1 MIGEF
6 HLFTHFKERDYPASD
21 AWAAHRAAISIEEE
35 GVDVWRAAQTLLHCH
50 NNDIDKVESFI
61 TWHGLAGLW
70 SEALAAAGNTRTVS
84 DESARDAIVV
94 LQQRLA
100 SLQRHQVVHQ
110 LMQDAAMR
118 TASDALSAASIA
130 FVWLKAAAVRAELYA
145 RPGLRPSTDLD
156 LLVLPADRNR
166 AIAALLS
173 VGGTRLASSDVSSHE
188 EVVRIGSVDLDI
200 HWHVLAPG
208 RLREGVTEEI
218 LRDRVS
224 NACGAR
230 PSNRHML
237 ALALIHPAFAKH
249 VCSRHMGLNRVA
261 DTLRMLRA
269 WDVDAQDLRQI
280 ATAWGGF
287 TGARASLYWLSKISN
302 SGRLSQ
308 LNMAFNKNADSLI
321 DTYLARQIDRN
332 WPDAWVDR
340 SRFVLG
346 LTFSVWLQ
354 DSPTD
359 AIRAMFARLL
369 RRRERTL
376 SVSASV

>member
-6 HLFTHFKERDYPASD
+6 HLSTHLKVRDSSASD

-35 GVDVWRAAQTLLHCH
+35 GVDVWHAAQTLLRCH
-50 NNDIDKVESFI
+50 HNDVDKVESFI
-61 TWHGLAGLW
+61 AWHGLAGLW
-70 SEALAAAGNTRTVS
+70 SEALAAVGNTRTGS
-84 DESARDAIVV
+84 YESALNASVA
-94 LQQRLA
+94 LQQRLT
-100 SLQRHQVVHQ
+100 SLHRQQVVHQ

-118 TASDALSAASIA
+118 TAGDALSAASIA
-130 FVWLKAAAVRAELYA
+130 FVWLKAAAVRAELYP

-156 LLVLPADRNR
+156 LLVSPADRYR

-173 VGGTRLASSDVSSHE
+173 VGGTRLASSDASSHE

-200 HWHVLAPG
+200 HWDVLAPG
-208 RLREGVTEEI
+208 RLRQGVTEEI
-218 LRDRVS
+218 LRDRVP

-269 WDVDAQDLRQI
+269 WDFDAQDLQQI

-287 TGARASLYWLSKISN
+287 TGAKASFYWLSKISN
-302 SGRLSQ
+302 NSRLSQ
-308 LNMAFNKNADSLI
+308 LNIAFKQNANSLI
-321 DTYLARQIDRN
+321 DGYLARQIDRN

-354 DSPTD
+354 DSPAD

-376 SVSASV
+376 SVRASV